1 MNFTAWSVILHCPV
15 SRGGPDIDP
24 SEQKKIRHWIYRD
37 YYLADEP
44 ESELV
49 EWRAHI
55 HGGRKMELPHQKHTS
70 DLQP

>member
-1 MNFTAWSVILHCPV
+1 MNFTAWSVTLHCPV
-15 SRGGPDIDP
+15 SRGGLDID
-24 SEQKKIRHWIYRD
+24 SREQKKIRHWIYRD

-55 HGGRKMELPHQKHTS
+55 RAYRDPTLCLAP
-70 DLQP
+70 